1 MAEKS
6 IEEKARKIASQRPE
20 AGKEFEQMQAAQN
33 QLLEIQA
40 AQKQNLMERRVM
52 ANSQAEQNQVLA
64 QAAEVGAQSVAAGN
78 MQLNQATQQTMGR
91 YGLSQPKTTSQVKQ
105 RQSEVVTKQNVTI
118 HNNTTNITNNTV
130 PANIGGPIQ
139 GRPIQFK
146 QPDAD
151 GGMGRFKN
159 WLQQTFARQEDAAKK
174 RDREYQRRET
184 ALTKSSNKMMRKI
197 EDFSKDIT
205 KKLDPR
211 NVGKTIGGQLK
222 TILGILGI
230 GLIAKNFNKLL
241 DWIFGAQNKVENE
254 YIPSIKNFFAWVKGD
269 KDAKQPGL
277 ITKLT
282 EGITNTFGKLFFGK
296 DFDGSKGNVFKDK
309 GLLKGM
315 RDYLWNDTSGN
326 DRGVLNILFD
336 KIKDGLKER
345 SAMAKNAIT
354 LDKSATVWDIIKN
367 PGEAFKEFLTNL
379 TNYFGVL
386 VGGESYLRKIQGD
399 VVSRSTVAKNRTDP
413 DKESKRYE
421 KREHVTVGGKKYST
435 HKGDTALLE
444 FQSGK
449 YGKTDQFK
457 ISSHYMNEKGELL
470 SGSAGAILAASN
482 NATYHKYSAEYLSE
496 VNSAALAN
504 DLSFLYS
511 EAKKSEDE
519 NKGPILINRDIFRMA
534 NQDPELKK
542 VVEKHVRKAKDGEWC
557 IVLRERSVED
567 IEKEIKELTPDW
579 YKVSSKLQQHKAGG
593 LAWGVGNV
601 LALLRGMSGPKAW
614 IEDIRDFIKLQ
625 DVPLYTQ
632 VIIKSGDKQ
641 EGDIFVRSLSGD
653 ELLKLGYIAADSE
666 AIKQAA
672 YGFMTA
678 DDRKNLSGDNL
689 NLNTQDKS
697 FVLALQN
704 GLDHMMKNRKPGE
717 GDYDYDARHMADN
730 KQPTSSGSSSST
742 SSPSSSE
749 TTDVTYTSNVSE
761 DSGDQ
766 PSSNAN
772 FESSSEQT
780 VSGTGLI
787 YGPSG
792 PFDPNAA
799 AEWITANASQD
810 CLGGGDGV
818 KGITGWCG
826 RWVRQAL
833 VNGGMYGSSL
843 NEKGGPNGGD
853 FKPVLESLGWKEI
866 SQKGPF
872 QPGDVMVL
880 QNASNGGGG
889 SYGHVAMF
897 TGTGNGRSGWFSD
910 FDQANAVSAYGKK
923 LGDKGV
929 SVLRY
934 GVDYTGPK
942 TGTPGHFWKK
952 MPNENIFNYSVDT
965 RRGTESPESYIQR
978 NYNARKH
985 KWPKWATAEKL
996 LEFYNKGRNWAV
1008 NAVRKAIGAVANTFS
1023 GEVTST
1029 ASSEATTGGEV
1040 PMESS
1045 SESQDRSF
1053 SGFFSDAKDI
1063 VKRAWGSLSHKASEG
1078 AQWVMNKAGD
1088 AVDWEASLHG
1098 GTSYTGGG
1106 YPKSATERYLYA
1118 KYTGKDVGN
1127 YAIPESIRGGSTL
1140 QRDEWWAKFFDKEGN
1155 LKIKDSDN
1163 VNPTLVKYLHE
1174 IEGELKK
1181 GNDLDEYHLKIAAQG
1196 LDAEMVHNA
1205 SETRDQQRVISA
1217 LVSRNSDTAM
1227 AQSFTNE

>member
-52 ANSQAEQNQVLA
+52 ANSQAEQDQVLA

-105 RQSEVVTKQNVTI
+105 RQSEVVTRQNVTI

-197 EDFSKDIT
+197 EDFSKDLT

-222 TILGILGI
+222 TILGVLGI

-269 KDAKQPGL
+269 KDAKTPGL

-282 EGITNTFGKLFFGK
+282 AGIENTFGKLFFGK
-296 DFDGSKGNVFKDK
+296 DYDGSKGNAFRDK
-309 GLLKGM
+309 GLIKGI
-315 RDYLWNDTSGN
+315 RDYLWNEDATG
-326 DRGVLNILFD
+326 DERGVLNKLFD

-345 SAMAKNAIT
+345 SEMAKNAIT
-354 LDKSATVWDIIKN
+354 LDKSATMWDIIKH
-367 PGEAFKEFLTNL
+367 PGEAFKEFLNNL
-379 TNYFGVL
+379 TNYFSVL
-386 VGGESYLRKIQGD
+386 IGGEAAMSKIQGKA
-399 VVSRSTVAKNRTDP
+399 VSQRAATYSRAEGRDQRKTDRT
-413 DKESKRYE
+413 R
-421 KREHVTVGGKKYST
+421 KYSVNGQT
-435 HKGDTALLE
+435 I
-444 FQSGK
+444 
-449 YGKTDQFK
+449 YTDQGDIALFGK
-457 ISSHYMNEKGELL
+457 NKVKTVPQEYMDLNGQLD
-470 SGSAGAILAASN
+470 GSTGSTIAMSN
-482 NATYHKYSAEYLSE
+482 NLIKIREDAKKGNIKTAAFANAFSELNRVLVSKGSDGTIVISRDSLGISDAELQKLSVWGTHIKPVKASDFHFVLRPRPVSE
-496 VNSAALAN
+496 INAEARSIQRTQELEAALAAWGFGSA
-504 DLSFLYS
+504 LLTGGTTAVIGGSLAAVLGLYN
-511 EAKKSEDE
+511 ECKKY
-519 NKGPILINRDIFRMA
+519 GIHTHTVAIVRA
-534 NQDPELKK
+534 N
-542 VVEKHVRKAKDGEWC
+542 
-557 IVLRERSVED
+557 
-567 IEKEIKELTPDW
+567 EIKDNDIDLGNISENDAKELLEIDQQGLQAIARPLFLNKDEIAAG
-579 YKVSSKLQQHKAGG
+579 KQVSFDMSDKSYVKAG
-593 LAWGVGNV
+593 
-601 LALLRGMSGPKAW
+601 
-614 IEDIRDFIKLQ
+614 Q
-625 DVPLYTQ
+625 DYL
-632 VIIKSGDKQ
+632 
-641 EGDIFVRSLSGD
+641 
-653 ELLKLGYIAADSE
+653 
-666 AIKQAA
+666 
-672 YGFMTA
+672 
-678 DDRKNLSGDNL
+678 
-689 NLNTQDKS
+689 
-697 FVLALQN
+697 
-704 GLDHMMKNRKPGE
+704 
-717 GDYDYDARHMADN
+717 
-730 KQPTSSGSSSST
+730 SST
-742 SSPSSSE
+742 SRSSKQNYDFDANYMVDYNKDKKAESGHAAAGAVPE
-749 TTDVTYTSNVSE
+749 STNNSSGNTGTANVTYASNVSE

-766 PSSNAN
+766 APDNSAPGNERTETGA
-772 FESSSEQT
+772 
-780 VSGTGLI
+780 GLI
-787 YGPSG
+787 FGPSG

-799 AEWITANASQD
+799 SEWITANASSD
-810 CLGGGDGV
+810 CLGGGNGV

-833 VNGGMYGSSL
+833 VNGGMYGPNL
-843 NEKGGPNGGD
+843 NEHGGPNGGD
-853 FKPVLESLGWKEI
+853 FKPVLESMGWKEI
-866 SQKGPF
+866 SQNGPF

-880 QNASNGGGG
+880 QPASRGGGG
-889 SYGHVAMF
+889 NYGHVAMF
-897 TGTGNGRSGWFSD
+897 TGKGNGKSGWFSD
-910 FDQANAVSAYGKK
+910 FDQAGAVSAYSKK
-923 LGDKGV
+923 LGDQGV
-929 SVLRY
+929 SILRY
-934 GVDYTGPK
+934 GVGYTGPK

-978 NYNARKH
+978 NYNARKS

-996 LEFYNKGRNWAV
+996 LEYYKKGRNWISNV
-1008 NAVRKAIGAVANTFS
+1008 VRKATGTVASTTSGTATPTTPTAAEEAAVNTS
-1023 GEVTST
+1023 PGGEVT
-1029 ASSEATTGGEV
+1029 A
-1040 PMESS
+1040 ESNS
-1045 SESQDRSF
+1045 DSPDRSF
-1053 SGFFSDAKDI
+1053 TGFFSDAKDI
-1063 VKRAWGSLSHKASEG
+1063 IKNAWGSLSHKASEG
-1078 AQWVMNKAGD
+1078 AQWALNKAGD
-1088 AVDWEASLHG
+1088 AVDWDASLHG

-1106 YPKSATERYLYA
+1106 YPKSSTERYLYA

-1127 YAIPESIRGGSTL
+1127 YAIPESIRSGSTL